1 MLVSSLLT
9 SISSIVAL
17 VFVLQVLRVRLH
29 LLHLFSVFD
38 HLFGYFF
45 GPFQIFLLLLQLF
58 YVHFTNVKLP
68 VDTNLPSNA
77 TKNRLPQPSVTMKGG
92 PKNGPKRLLQ
102 RLFACT
108 NPKMVHLFFSVL
120 TKGKIGLYP
129 VNCLCHSHFG
139 PF

>member
-17 VFVLQVLRVRLH
+17 VFVLQVLRVHLH

-58 YVHFTNVKLP
+58 YVHFTNAKLP
-68 VDTNLPSNA
+68 VDRYLPSNA
-77 TKNRLPQPSVTMKGG
+77 TKNHLPQPSVTMQGG
-92 PKNGPKRLLQ
+92 PKNDQKRLLQ
-102 RLFACT
+102 RLFAWYKPQ
-108 NPKMVHLFFSVL
+108 NGPFFFAL
-120 TKGKIGLYP
+120 TKGKISLYH
-129 VNCLCHSHFG
+129 VNYLFNSLLE